1 MNKKV
6 SIWIIVIGILFL
18 AVDIQIPM
26 GSAYPKMIRAKQL
39 GDVLQANIIN
49 NFIGTRPG
57 IDIFSDIIGFGLVF
71 LGACLLIRESWKFI
85 AVLLI
90 TPVASMLYISIP
102 MLPYRLKGAELYL
115 KVAENNFFV
124 VGLEILVEFF
134 VIHGIIKMT
143 DCVQNKWH
151 NNEMLI
157 GWITAMISKGLLVG
171 IVFFFGHNT
180 FYYIYTLILI
190 GSTIFYINRLFKT
203 LEFKP
208 AA

>member
-26 GSAYPKMIRAKQL
+26 GSAYPKMIKAKEL
-39 GDVLQANIIN
+39 GDVLQGNIIH
-49 NFIGTRPG
+49 NFIGTQPA
-57 IDIFSDIIGFGLVF
+57 IDIFSDIIGFALVF
-71 LGACLLIRESWKFI
+71 LGACFLIRESWKF
-85 AVLLI
+85 VVVMLLA
-90 TPVASMLYISIP
+90 PMASMLYINLP
-102 MLPYRLKGAELYL
+102 QLPYHLKGAELYL
-115 KVAENNFFV
+115 KVAEYNFLV
-124 VGLEILVEFF
+124 VFLEILVEFF

-151 NNEMLI
+151 NNEMLV
-157 GWITAMISKGLLVG
+157 GWIIAMMSKGLIVG
-171 IVFFFGHNT
+171 IVFFFGHNS
-180 FYYIYTLILI
+180 FYYIYTVVLI

-208 AA
+208 AN